1 MNVALI
7 FAGGCGTR
15 MGAAVP
21 KQFLEI
27 NGKTVLAHTLFL
39 FQAHPQIDGIWL
51 VVASDQVERS
61 RKLAAECGISKL
73 MGLAVGGDSAQASIY
88 NGLAAL
94 RAVCGPDTI
103 VLIHDGVRPYVDR
116 RVITANIESVKE
128 HRNAVTF
135 TPCYETIVI
144 SKDGKTIDALPYRRE
159 SYTVQAPQ
167 SFRLGDILSAHE
179 RIRSRPEGY
188 TDMIDQATICHTLG
202 IPIHLVPGNRGNI
215 KVTTKEDLRML
226 SALLA
231 CHSEDENGSA
241 EVVR

>member
-27 NGKTVLAHTLFL
+27 NGKAVLAHTLSL

-51 VVASDQVERS
+51 VVASDQLERA
-61 RKLAAECGISKL
+61 RELAAGCGISKL
-73 MGLAVGGDSAQASIY
+73 MGLADGGDSAQASIY

-94 RAVCGPDTI
+94 RAVCGPDTV

-128 HRNAVTF
+128 HGNAVTF

-144 SKDGKTIDALPYRRE
+144 SRDGQTIDALPYRRE

-215 KVTTKEDLRML
+215 KVTTKEDLSML

-231 CHSEDENGSA
+231 SRTEDE
-241 EVVR
+241 